1 MTHAE
6 CSDQDANRAGPPAC
20 PPRSCF
26 LSCSITSSPSRFAP
40 LSFSLAA
47 SSSSSHP
54 FSPLVPSR
62 LIRPRVRI
70 SNRFQQAGQH
80 STTHVYE
87 FYVAAAAAAI
97 ARVTRPSLTDPTR
110 KNSSGDRVDC
120 YICWRTWSRPIP
132 GLRLVSRL
140 NGPAKRRLTRA
151 RVESARATLIECP
164 AKARSLPDNNSPRTK
179 R

>member
-47 SSSSSHP
+47 SSSSSHRSSRPFLYVQPSTRADFQP
-54 FSPLVPSR
+54 FSAGRFRSILRRTCTNSTSPRLPPPSR
-62 LIRPRVRI
+62 
-70 SNRFQQAGQH
+70 
-80 STTHVYE
+80 E
-87 FYVAAAAAAI
+87 
-97 ARVTRPSLTDPTR
+97 SLAELTR

-120 YICWRTWSRPIP
+120 YIRCCTWTRPIP